1 MTDPTAAMAA
11 TVRAHLNRRGIRQTG
26 VARVLGLSQPSV
38 SDRLTG
44 KTPFTLVDLQRLAD
58 YLRITVAE
66 LMTTPNEPTD
76 ADS

>member
-11 TVRAHLNRRGIRQTG
+11 TVRAHLHRRGIRQTD
-26 VARVLGLSQPSV
+26 VAPVLGLSQPSV

-44 KTPFTLVDLQRLAD
+44 KTPFTLVDLQRLAAN
-58 YLRITVAE
+58 LGITVAE
-66 LMTTPNEPTD
+66 LMTEPTG